1 MLYAGW
7 VASRLDWRRHAAAEP
22 LRGGDLR
29 LVLEGRYA
37 MVDLDV
43 AGVEAPGVP
52 AGELVSVRLQARG
65 EMGAAEF
72 IVDRDGDEA
81 TMASNADGM
90 TALLRRVRMEA
101 QGESELLA
109 ATLVADSRD
118 PVYEAALRAAA
129 IFLASAR
136 GAEEVR

>member
-1 MLYAGW
+1 
-7 VASRLDWRRHAAAEP
+7 
-22 LRGGDLR
+22 
-29 LVLEGRYA
+29 

-136 GAEEVR
+136 GAEEVG

>member
-1 MLYAGW
+1 
-7 VASRLDWRRHAAAEP
+7 
-22 LRGGDLR
+22 
-29 LVLEGRYA
+29 
-37 MVDLDV
+37 
-43 AGVEAPGVP
+43 
-52 AGELVSVRLQARG
+52 
-65 EMGAAEF
+65 
-72 IVDRDGDEA
+72 
-81 TMASNADGM
+81 
-90 TALLRRVRMEA
+90 MEA